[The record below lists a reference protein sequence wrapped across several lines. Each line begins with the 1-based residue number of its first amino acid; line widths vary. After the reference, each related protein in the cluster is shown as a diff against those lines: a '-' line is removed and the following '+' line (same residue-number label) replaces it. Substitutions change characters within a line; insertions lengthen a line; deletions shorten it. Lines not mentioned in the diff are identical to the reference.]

1 MPETALQESVSFL
14 IRVKCFDRARLRF
27 VRAATT
33 PRAGFGVEVVG
44 DVLVEVEGA
53 GAGAGDVFV
62 TPTVEEESVYAALA
76 ISGPFSV
83 MYTHSW
89 IGPAETLGLK

>member
-1 MPETALQESVSFL
+1 V
-14 IRVKCFDRARLRF
+14 
-27 VRAATT
+27 
-33 PRAGFGVEVVG
+33 VEVVG
-44 DVLVEVEGA
+44 DVLAEVEGEVE
-53 GAGAGDVFV
+53 GEGEVGVFV
-62 TPTVEEESVYAALA
+62 TPTVEEESVYVALA